1 MKKVILVLALV
12 FIGNIAVA
20 QTTKAKEEPKQEV
33 KAPKLPDGIEKGLS
47 ITYNE
52 IGELIFV
59 TKKKSIYDD
68 IEKIKEYI
76 GANYRLYNASA
87 PEIEREGNKWII
99 TFKKR

>member
-1 MKKVILVLALV
+1 MGKGT
-12 FIGNIAVA
+12 IGQSHTDRAADKMDKFMSKNK
-20 QTTKAKEEPKQEV
+20 T

-59 TKKKSIYDD
+59 TKKKSIYSD
-68 IEKIKEYI
+68 IEEIKIYI

>member
-1 MKKVILVLALV
+1 MKKVVLILAMFL
-12 FIGNIAVA
+12 IGGVAVA
-20 QTTKAKEEPKQEV
+20 QTTTKEEPKKEKV
-33 KAPKLPDGIEKGLS
+33 APRLPDGIEKGLS

-87 PEIEREGNKWII
+87 PEIQHDRNKWVL
-99 TFKKR
+99 TFKKK